1 MKHAQLYDNRNSR
14 PFCVPAGRR
23 RMAYVLRPLSPDD
36 DELFMKVHEQKVRS
50 LWACSGIL
58 DGRRCVSNRR
68 DTKREILQKS
78 FFKSFFFARAL
89 CLILR
94 INFRF
99 IDREKTPKCLDAP
112 TPGSGRL

>member
-23 RMAYVLRPLSPDD
+23 RMAYVLRPLSPDE

-78 FFKSFFFARAL
+78 FFKSFFLRAL
-89 CLILR
+89 SALFSVSIFDLSIER
-94 INFRF
+94 KRRNV
-99 IDREKTPKCLDAP
+99 
-112 TPGSGRL
+112 